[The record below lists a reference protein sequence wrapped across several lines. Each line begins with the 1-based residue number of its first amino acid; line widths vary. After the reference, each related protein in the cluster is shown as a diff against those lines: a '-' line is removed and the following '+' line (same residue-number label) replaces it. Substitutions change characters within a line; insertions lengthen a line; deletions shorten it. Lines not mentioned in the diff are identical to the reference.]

1 MNQPAP
7 DQFDNLLQ
15 NENVAAIVMRQHLKP
30 VEGDHAVIFPPTY
43 AGIGYNIDSF
53 DQAGEIRNVCTIDSV
68 GSQANRMEPIFKKAP
83 YNELV
88 PQITIEIRKPASK
101 GQDKGDLIDTVH
113 LLDAGH
119 RIADAVVRFSD
130 AADEIGK
137 AFQAIPYNATPLAKL
152 APTSLVFG
160 CWDSRGSS
168 VKLPR
173 IVRSTIMA
181 YNVHTLKRS
190 AQYVPATEQYEEAF
204 EKLDEKDKKKFADVG
219 MGHVPSTGAP
229 GGVLLDPSSRIQ
241 RDMVLSL
248 SALRALRAHNDD
260 DETLKLR
267 RYIFG
272 LSLVAITAP
281 QEPLLRMG
289 CELTSDPQR
298 PPKFETV
305 YCDGTRELFDI
316 PHALALAY
324 AKASKEA
331 FGVGESRTF
340 VFDSKRAN
348 AELKALGARGKKG
361 EAQEP

>member
-7 DQFDNLLQ
+7 EQYDKLLQ

-43 AGIGYNIDSF
+43 AGIGYNIDTF

-68 GSQANRMEPIFKKAP
+68 GSQANRMEPIFKKSP

-101 GQDKGDLIDTVH
+101 GQDKGGLIDTVH

-130 AADEIGK
+130 AADEINK
-137 AFQAIPYNATPLAKL
+137 AFQAIPNNATLLAKL

-181 YNVHTLKRS
+181 YNIQELKRS
-190 AQYVPATEQYEEAF
+190 AQYVPATERYEEAF
-204 EKLDEKDKKKFADVG
+204 ETLNEKERKKFADAG

-229 GGVLLDPSSRIQ
+229 GGVLLDSNSRVQ
-241 RDMVLSL
+241 KDMVLSL
-248 SALRALRAHNDD
+248 SALRALRADNDEY
-260 DETLKLR
+260 ETLKLQ

-298 PPKFETV
+298 PPKFEKV
-305 YCDGTRELFDI
+305 DCDGTRSAFDI
-316 PHALALAY
+316 SHAVALEY
-324 AKASKEA
+324 AKAAKEA
-331 FGVGESRTF
+331 FGVGESKTF
-340 VFDSKRAN
+340 VFDSKKAN
-348 AELKALGARGKKG
+348 VELKKLGAKGKEG
-361 EAQEP
+361 EAQ